1 LFVQRAIV
9 SNAAGRSKDVA
20 FWQINLFK
28 NVMTYSLPLSAMALV
43 PSVITLYS
51 DNRVFLAFVAIF
63 TLLSIGLIS
72 LNKRVK
78 LGVKKAYVVIM
89 LYALSVTLTAT
100 LGAFGIGCVYVLA
113 LSVFIALLFP
123 RRVAYASIAV
133 NFAIYACF
141 TAIIYFRLFNSPLIS
156 HYTLPYWI
164 TYSLNFLFLDV
175 AVIVQ
180 IRYLTN
186 GLRGTIDK
194 KAKLL
199 KELRAEISEK
209 IIRNDVLKESEQHY
223 YMLFSLNP
231 SPMWIYDAE
240 TLRFLQVNNA
250 AIENY
255 GYTEDEF
262 LAMTIKDIRPPS
274 VLPYFLD
281 TLHHIQTKK
290 SWQMTTQHRDKIG
303 NNFHVEVRCSTIP
316 FKGREARLVIA
327 RNITEQIN
335 HLQAIER
342 QNVKLKEIA
351 FIQSHLVRAP
361 LARIIGLSTVIKQNL
376 DEPVDQQILG
386 FLDIS
391 VNELDQ
397 IIRSVV
403 NNSQEIFPEEC
414 VTGEVNAKIASERG
428 DNDQL
433 PQTQSA

>member
-255 GYTEDEF
+255 GYTED
-262 LAMTIKDIRPPS
+262 
-274 VLPYFLD
+274 
-281 TLHHIQTKK
+281 
-290 SWQMTTQHRDKIG
+290 
-303 NNFHVEVRCSTIP
+303 
-316 FKGREARLVIA
+316 
-327 RNITEQIN
+327 
-335 HLQAIER
+335 
-342 QNVKLKEIA
+342 
-351 FIQSHLVRAP
+351 
-361 LARIIGLSTVIKQNL
+361 
-376 DEPVDQQILG
+376 
-386 FLDIS
+386 
-391 VNELDQ
+391 
-397 IIRSVV
+397 
-403 NNSQEIFPEEC
+403 
-414 VTGEVNAKIASERG
+414 
-428 DNDQL
+428 
-433 PQTQSA
+433 